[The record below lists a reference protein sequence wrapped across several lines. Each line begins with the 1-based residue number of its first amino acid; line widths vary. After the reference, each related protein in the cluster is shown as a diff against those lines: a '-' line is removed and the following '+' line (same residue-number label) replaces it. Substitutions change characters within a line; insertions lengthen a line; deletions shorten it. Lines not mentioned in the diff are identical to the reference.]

1 VSAGGD
7 LYRGGIFMKRSSL
20 LLAGGLGTRLEG
32 REKALLLLNGN
43 TFIENTLQ
51 VLDRVCDEV
60 IISFRD
66 EAQLRQ
72 FGEYVH
78 GRKTVLDTLQHA
90 GPLAGMLEGF
100 RAASRE
106 YVLVVACDMPYINA
120 DVIDRLF
127 KLAEGHDAVVPV
139 GDSGK
144 KEPLHA
150 VYKRVPMLHA
160 IEVSLLEGDRFV
172 MSPVLKLNDVM
183 FPEART
189 LDDPENGI
197 TTFININTPEDLAKL
212 KDN

>member
-1 VSAGGD
+1 
-7 LYRGGIFMKRSSL
+7 MKRSSL

-43 TFIENTLQ
+43 TFIENTLR

-72 FGEYVH
+72 FGEYAH
-78 GRKTVLDTLQHA
+78 ERKTVLDTLQHA

-100 RAASRE
+100 RAASGE
-106 YVLVVACDMPYINA
+106 YLLVVACDMPYINA

-127 KLAEGHDAVVPV
+127 KLADGHDAVVPV
-139 GDSGK
+139 GASGK

-150 VYKRVPMLHA
+150 VYKKLPMLHA
-160 IEVSLLEGDRFV
+160 IEVSLLEGDRFA
-172 MSPVLKLNDVM
+172 MSPVLKLKDVM
-183 FPEART
+183 FPEVRS
-189 LDDPENGI
+189 LDDLGKEGI
-197 TTFININTPEDLAKL
+197 TFININTPEDLAKL